1 MFLRKSK
8 IDGRQPKPPTIPE
21 ILQDLETFCVD
32 HVLYEKTR
40 RRPIDEAKNDASINP
55 IESSKSHKNESNDTN
70 RHLDE
75 WWELFEKFLS
85 DVDKLES
92 YEKQFEAK
100 KMNLSKLNDTI
111 GLMADDVQTRI
122 GDSLQKA
129 IDETADIEQD
139 LK

>member
-8 IDGRQPKPPTIPE
+8 IDGGQPKPPTISE
-21 ILQDLETFCVD
+21 ILEDLETFSVD
-32 HVLYEKTR
+32 HISYEKTQR
-40 RRPIDEAKNDASINP
+40 FPFDEAKNSTSINP
-55 IESSKSHKNESNDTN
+55 TESTKSSKHESNDAN
-70 RHLDE
+70 QHLDE

-85 DVDKLES
+85 DVDKLET

-100 KMNLSKLNDTI
+100 KMNLSKLDDTI

-129 IDETADIEQD
+129 IDETADVEQD